1 MSADLMTAISGFLS
15 NSWRVFTETTIPGT
29 NITFAVLALGLAL
42 VPVGF
47 QFLSIMTGH
56 NIGETGFHGSAYGS
70 RGSND
75 AKISDKR
82 KNDVR

>member
-1 MSADLMTAISGFLS
+1 MSNDLMIGISSFLT
-15 NSWRVFTETTIPGT
+15 NSWRFFTDTTIPGT

-56 NIGETGFHGSAYGS
+56 NIGETGVSGSMYGS
-70 RGSND
+70 RGSKD